1 MKLFSHGET
10 ESTVRLWCL
19 TPQSTIFQLYFGGQ
33 FYWWRKPEYP
43 EKTTDLPQVADKLYH
58 IVLYRGYCI
67 INISCYL
74 SFKLLCLV
82 ITLGIII
89 VDFDHQGPLVEDG
102 YHLQM

>member
-1 MKLFSHGET
+1 
-10 ESTVRLWCL
+10 
-19 TPQSTIFQLYFGGQ
+19 
-33 FYWWRKPEYP
+33 
-43 EKTTDLPQVADKLYH
+43 
-58 IVLYRGYCI
+58 
-67 INISCYL
+67 L